1 MALARRVG
9 VGGPDVATLEW
20 LVRHHLALA
29 DTATRRD
36 LSEEATI
43 TRFGRLVGTSDRLDL
58 LYALTVGD
66 SRATGPAA
74 WGPTKAALVRELFV
88 KTDSLLELGV
98 VGPGLEAH
106 RRETLERHRALL
118 ARREV
123 AIDWSNRDDGLLEC
137 AVAAPDRTGLLALV
151 AGVLALFGFD
161 IRDAAGYITDGMA
174 LEVFDGA
181 DHFGRLADPE
191 GRDAVVVALRGALT
205 GELPVDEQ
213 LRARI
218 RRYRIPDPGDVAIVV
233 DEDASPSAT
242 VVEVHAPDHVGLLA
256 QVASTFA
263 DLGVDVRTAKVSTL
277 GERVVDVFYVHDA
290 AGNKITKQLTLDQ
303 LRATL
308 LARLTSEYWLPEPA

>member
-1 MALARRVG
+1 M
-9 VGGPDVATLEW
+9 
-20 LVRHHLALA
+20 VRP
-29 DTATRRD
+29 
-36 LSEEATI
+36 
-43 TRFGRLVGTSDRLDL
+43 LD
-58 LYALTVGD
+58 
-66 SRATGPAA
+66 
-74 WGPTKAALVRELFV
+74 
-88 KTDSLLELGV
+88 
-98 VGPGLEAH
+98 
-106 RRETLERHRALL
+106 
-118 ARREV
+118 
-123 AIDWSNRDDGLLEC
+123 

-205 GELPVDEQ
+205 GELPLDEQ